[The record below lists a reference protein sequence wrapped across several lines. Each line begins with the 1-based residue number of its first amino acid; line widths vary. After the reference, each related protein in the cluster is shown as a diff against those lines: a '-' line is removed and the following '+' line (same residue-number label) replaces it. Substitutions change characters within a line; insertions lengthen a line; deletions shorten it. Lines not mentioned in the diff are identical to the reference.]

1 MLDIRNLL
9 ILPASLG
16 DKMLLVEI
24 KPWFELLDGKKTGN
38 QLGYKYTISL
48 PAHALDKID
57 VKVPGEQQIE
67 KPDGYVE
74 VEFTGLVVKPYYRD
88 NSRHE
93 LAFSAKATGIRL
105 ADHK

>member
-24 KPWFELLDGKKTGN
+24 KPWFEFLDGKKTGN

-74 VEFTGLVVKPYYRD
+74 VECVR
-88 NSRHE
+88 
-93 LAFSAKATGIRL
+93 RL
-105 ADHK
+105 ARSPRPAKLSSRSAEIEQWHRPD